1 MIATR
6 VYSRARGLRAAMAGA
21 LALLA
26 AGLVSELA
34 AQMPDAWVL
43 VGQDIDDYRLR
54 LDTEVARSG
63 ASSMRIEARGNRR
76 RSQWVASVQLVDAT
90 SYRGKRMRL
99 RGYLRADDVD
109 SGGLWVRVDGIL
121 EGRYAMLALDNSED
135 RRIEDTRDWETREII
150 VDIPPEGVTI
160 LMGAMLTGDGE
171 LWVDDLSFEE
181 VAEAVPLTTEAE
193 VVITDQPYSRP
204 PGVFPAPTNL
214 DFEREMVDPMES
226 KR

>member
-1 MIATR
+1 MTATR
-6 VYSRARGLRAAMAGA
+6 VCGRARGLRAAMAGA

-43 VGQDIDDYRLR
+43 VGQDTDDYRLR

-135 RRIEDTRDWETREII
+135 RRIEDTRDWETREIV